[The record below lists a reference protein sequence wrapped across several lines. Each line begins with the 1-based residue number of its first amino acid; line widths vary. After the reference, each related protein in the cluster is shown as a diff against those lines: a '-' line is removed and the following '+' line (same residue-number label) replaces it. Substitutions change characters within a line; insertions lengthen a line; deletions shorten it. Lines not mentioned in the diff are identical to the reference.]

1 MDEVYL
7 YFSVD
12 FIMQRYSLMASTIVE
27 LTDIFSQTV
36 CSIANETI
44 LTNAVTLKNKV
55 RNSFKNKVAEIILQ
69 VLCH

>member
-1 MDEVYL
+1 MDEVYV

-12 FIMQRYSLMASTIVE
+12 FILLRYSLMASTIVE

-55 RNSFKNKVAEIILQ
+55 RNSFKNKVAGIILQ